1 MGSTRHFFVGYCSLL
16 SQFSLNLPNSGSS
29 ALRCPFANLVVPMP
43 LAAVAADAVRMA
55 AFGDDD
61 DDGDG
66 SCALSMMCNVT
77 NGKERESL

>member
-1 MGSTRHFFVGYCSLL
+1 MGSTRHSLL
-16 SQFSLNLPNSGSS
+16 AIVLYFSNSHSTFPILVLL
-29 ALRCPFANLVVPMP
+29 LRCPFAILVVPMP
-43 LAAVAADAVRMA
+43 LAADAVRMA
-55 AFGDDD
+55 AFCGEN